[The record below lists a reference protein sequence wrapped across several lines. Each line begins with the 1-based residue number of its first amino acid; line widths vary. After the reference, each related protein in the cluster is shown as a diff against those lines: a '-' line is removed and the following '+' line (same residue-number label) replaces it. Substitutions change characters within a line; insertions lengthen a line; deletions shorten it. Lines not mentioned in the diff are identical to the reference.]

1 MEDKNQRL
9 PAALFLDRDGVINHD
24 PGDYTC
30 RPEDWHLLDG
40 ITDVMSAYQRAGYR
54 LVVVTNQGGIGL
66 GRYNHED
73 LDRIHQRMIQAL
85 GDHGVVLDEI
95 YACRHH
101 PKIEPCFCRKPAP
114 LLIQKA
120 LHRWQ
125 LDPKQCLM
133 IGDRSRDVEAAEG
146 AGVPGYLVPVN
157 ADLRLLEG
165 PWQALLKTLCLL
177 LILMGSL
184 WGQAQAQTVVA
195 QVFLDPRCPATQS
208 ALPALQRSQEKWAE
222 QVHWIAVFSD
232 SSLSEQTCLKY
243 LLEHNLAMA
252 LRRDPRANNLRVYR
266 IPLQPWIL
274 LTNQRAVTLHQGP
287 LLDAKTLPSDPQ
299 TWEKSL
305 EEWIQKPDLRTNT
318 PARKATVRG
327 QGCPVPQGPST
338 P

>member
-1 MEDKNQRL
+1 MEDKEHRL

-40 ITDVMSAYQRAGYR
+40 ITDVMKAYQRAGYR

-66 GRYNHED
+66 GRYSLEVLNLIHE
-73 LDRIHQRMIQAL
+73 RMNQAL
-85 GDHGVVLDEI
+85 AQRDLVLDGI
-95 YACRHH
+95 YACPHH
-101 PKIEPCFCRKPAP
+101 PRIEPCLCRKPAP

-120 LHRWQ
+120 LHRWN
-125 LDPKQCLM
+125 LDPKQSLM
-133 IGDRSRDVEAAEG
+133 IGDRSRDVEAAQN

-157 ADLRLLEG
+157 ADLRRLEG
-165 PWQALLKTLCLL
+165 PWQSLLKALCLVAL
-177 LILMGSL
+177 CLGSMVDFV
-184 WGQAQAQTVVA
+184 QAQNLVA

-208 ALPALQRSQEKWAE
+208 AIPALQRSQEKWAE

-232 SSLSEQTCLKY
+232 SSLSEQACLKY

-274 LTNQRAVTLHQGP
+274 LTNTRAVTLHQGP
-287 LLDAKTLPSDPQ
+287 LLDAKTLPNDRQ

-305 EEWIQKPDLRTNT
+305 EEWLQKPDIRSNT
-318 PARKATVRG
+318 LPTKASVRG
-327 QGCPVPQGPST
+327 HGCPVRKRP
-338 P
+338 